1 MTDSRVGRYRLI
13 DRMAVG
19 GMAEIFLAR
28 QTGFE
33 GFEKLVVLKRLR
45 PELVAQPGFLALF
58 LNEARLSAQLG
69 HSNIAQIYDLGR
81 HGDGWFI
88 AMEYV
93 FGRDLRRA
101 AAKAETKGVVVPLVY
116 AVKIAAEVAA
126 ALGYAHRK
134 TDFYGRPL
142 GIVHR
147 DVSPENVV
155 VSFEGTVKVLDF
167 GIAKAAGAV
176 ETTRAGEVRGKLSY
190 MSPEQCRG
198 EPLDRRSDLFSLGA
212 CLYEWLTGHKLF
224 TGPSAVDVMEAVK
237 NGRIWRPSY
246 FVPDIPPPLEQLV
259 MKALERDVR
268 RRYQTA
274 TDLQLDLDR
283 FLAGHEFNPS
293 TLHLANFMRQLF
305 ADELESELARMHERG
320 RSLDDRHL
328 DLALD
333 LSPGTLAG
341 LEREAARQGGDASK
355 VVQALVED
363 RFGRP

>member
-1 MTDSRVGRYRLI
+1 MTDERVGRYRLI

-69 HSNIAQIYDLGR
+69 HPNIAQIYDLGR

-93 FGRDLRRA
+93 FGRDMRRA
-101 AAKAETKGVVVPLVY
+101 AAKAESKGVVIPLVY
-116 AVKIAAEVAA
+116 AVKVAAEVAA

-190 MSPEQCRG
+190 MSPEQCRAQA
-198 EPLDRRSDLFSLGA
+198 LDRRSDLFSLGA

-224 TGPSAVDVMEAVK
+224 TGDSAADVLETVTA
-237 NGRIWRPSY
+237 GRIWRPSY
-246 FVPDIPPPLEQLV
+246 FVPDIPPVLEQIV

-274 TDLQLDLDR
+274 TDFQLDLDR

-293 TLHLANFMRQLF
+293 TIHVANFMRQLF
-305 ADELESELARMHERG
+305 ADELEAELARMHERG
-320 RSLDDRHL
+320 RPLDDRR
-328 DLALD
+328 LD
-333 LSPGTLAG
+333 LSLELGPATLTA
-341 LEREAARQGGDASK
+341 LEADAASQGSDAAR
-355 VVQALVED
+355 VVQALLEA
-363 RFGRP
+363 RYSG

>member
-1 MTDSRVGRYRLI
+1 MKDGRVGRYRLI

-101 AAKAETKGVVVPLVY
+101 AVKAESKGVVIPLVY
-116 AVKIAAEVAA
+116 AVKIAAEVCA

-167 GIAKAAGAV
+167 GIAKASGAV

-190 MSPEQCRG
+190 MSPEQCRA
-198 EPLDRRSDLFSLGA
+198 EPLDGRSDLFSLGA

-224 TGPSAVDVMEAVK
+224 TGETAAGVMEAVTT
-237 NGRIWRPSY
+237 GRLWRPSY
-246 FVPDIPPPLEQLV
+246 FVPDIPPALEAIV

-274 TDLQLDLDR
+274 TDFQLDLDR

-293 TLHLANFMRQLF
+293 SIHLANFMRQLF
-305 ADELESELARMHERG
+305 ADELEDELARMHERG
-320 RSLDDRHL
+320 RLLDDRR
-328 DLALD
+328 LD
-333 LSPGTLAG
+333 LSLDLGPATLDA
-341 LEREAARQGGDASK
+341 LEREAGRQGIDAAR
-355 VVQALVED
+355 VVRGLVES
-363 RFGRP
+363 RFGGP